1 VEIMAVRCAILDDYQ
16 NVVLKV
22 ADWSKVKGDLDIK
35 VFNEHLGGPDKVIA
49 ALQGFQIVVAMRE
62 RTGFPKAVVDALPD
76 LKLLITTGMRNA
88 SIDTEAAKAR
98 GVTVCGTPNF
108 GNPTSGIAI
117 GLMLEL
123 TRHIGYE
130 NARLHAG
137 AKWQATIGPDLEGM
151 TLGVLGLG
159 KLGTQTATIAKAFGM
174 KAIAWSQNLTAEKCA
189 AAGVGYVSKDE
200 LFRQSDF
207 ITIHIVL
214 SARSRGLV
222 GKNEIALMKPT
233 AFLINTSRG
242 PIVDEAA
249 LVAALRDKKIGGAGL
264 DVFDVEP
271 LPLDHPFR
279 TMDNVV
285 ITPHLGY
292 VAEQNYRA
300 YFAGVVEDIRGFL
313 DGKPVRV
320 MT

>member
-1 VEIMAVRCAILDDYQ
+1 MMAVRCAILDDYQ

-22 ADWSKVKGDLDIK
+22 ADWSKVKGDIEIK
-35 VFNEHLGGPDKVIA
+35 VFDAHLGGADKVIA

-62 RTGFPKAVVDALPD
+62 RTGFPKAVIDALPD

-98 GVTVCGTPNF
+98 GVMVCGTPNF
-108 GNPTSGIAI
+108 GNPTAGIAI

-130 NARLHAG
+130 NARMHAG
-137 AKWQATIGPDLEGM
+137 ATWQSTIGSDLEGM

-159 KLGTQTATIAKAFGM
+159 KLGAHTAKIAKAFGM
-174 KAIAWSQNLTAEKCA
+174 KVIAWSQNLTPEKCE
-189 AAGVGYVSKDE
+189 AAGVGYVSKDD

-222 GKNEIALMKPT
+222 GAKELALMKPS

-242 PIVDEAA
+242 PIIDEPA
-249 LVAALRDKKIGGAGL
+249 LVSVLRDNKIGGAGL

-279 TMDNVV
+279 KMDNVV

-292 VAEQNYRA
+292 VAVQNYRA
-300 YFAGVVEDIRGFL
+300 YFGGVVEDIRGFL